1 MLCTSRVLTQPSTTE
16 NAVTP
21 DQIKH
26 PVIFLLKGGQVRSY
40 SIAHLNLQLYS
51 ILQNLADHQATR
63 AFLSFP
69 SPHAYI
75 FVNWFFIYNL
85 LFNSLHN
92 LSL

>member
-1 MLCTSRVLTQPSTTE
+1 MLCTLRVLTQPSKTE
-16 NAVTP
+16 NAVSP

-40 SIAHLNLQLYS
+40 PITHLILKLYS
-51 ILQNLADHQATR
+51 TLQHLADHQVTH

-69 SPHAYI
+69 SPHAYM
-75 FVNWFFIYNL
+75 FVNWFFICNL
-85 LFNSLHN
+85 LFNSLRN

>member
-1 MLCTSRVLTQPSTTE
+1 MLCTLRVLTQPSKTE
-16 NAVTP
+16 NAVSP

-40 SIAHLNLQLYS
+40 PTAHLILKLYS
-51 ILQNLADHQATR
+51 ILQCLADRQATH

-69 SPHAYI
+69 SPHAYV
-75 FVNWFFIYNL
+75 FVNWFFICNRL
-85 LFNSLHN
+85 LNSLHN